1 MPRNPFEVI
10 GQDPETQIDQPV
22 SEEENAQLQPPEKPD
37 FLGDIPVA
45 NWKPK
50 RRIDTRQRGPVLFV
64 RNIDHLKEPLAKI
77 AEQMDVPRDMLVR
90 YLLEEGIRSHLS
102 GEDQLVSVF
111 NQRLTLYPNETPP
124 RKKRNRKSK
133 GVGFRGIPP
142 QTRQQL
148 DEIISSL
155 CVPAWQ
161 VVRRMLESGISDY
174 RAGTLNIEPQEI
186 QTVEYT
192 LYPDE

>member
-10 GQDPETQIDQPV
+10 SEEPESQIDHPASQD
-22 SEEENAQLQPPEKPD
+22 ENTQMQPPDKPD
-37 FLGDIPVA
+37 FLGDIPRA

-50 RRIDTRQRGPVLFV
+50 RRKDTRQRGPVLFV

-77 AEQMDVPRDMLVR
+77 AQEMDIPRDMLAR
-90 YLLEEGIRSHLS
+90 YLLERGISSHLS
-102 GEDQLVSVF
+102 GENQLVEVL

-142 QTRQQL
+142 KTRKL
-148 DEIISSL
+148 LNEITSSL
-155 CVPAWQ
+155 GVPAWQ
-161 VVRRMLESGISDY
+161 VVRRMLESSISDY
-174 RAGTLNIEPQEI
+174 RAGTLNIQPQEI